1 MSFECNRMID
11 KLPHEGTFIC
21 AKCGRYGKASV
32 LSIYADC
39 QQCCARQKLRGFG
52 ISGADASFY
61 LHEVSEATMM
71 GRGLSY
77 EAAHAGALGKYG
89 VSPFSVYA
97 PEVVAANPGSF
108 NSNWFAFW
116 GISR

>member
-1 MSFECNRMID
+1 MV
-11 KLPHEGTFIC
+11 
-21 AKCGRYGKASV
+21 GRLQQALASG
-32 LSIYADC
+32 S
-39 QQCCARQKLRGFG
+39 R

-89 VSPFSVYA
+89 VSPFTVYA
-97 PEVVAANPGSF
+97 PEVILANPGSF
-108 NSNWFAFW
+108 NSNWFTFR
-116 GISR
+116 GLK